1 MNTAG
6 RKAGGVLLVVRARTQ
21 HRQLFGLKELNT
33 KRSTAALAWNSAAI
47 GLVKLSRDM
56 PH

>member
-1 MNTAG
+1 MKTAG
-6 RKAGGVLLVVRARTQ
+6 RKAGGVLLVRRL
-21 HRQLFGLKELNT
+21 HLDRQLFVLKELNT

>member
-1 MNTAG
+1 MKTAG
-6 RKAGGVLLVVRARTQ
+6 RKPAVFCSLCGARTQ

-47 GLVKLSRDM
+47 GLVKTQSR
-56 PH
+56 HVH